1 MSERNLTKEEIRQ
14 FAEDGVV
21 KISNC
26 VHPEWVPKLLA
37 VADKQMANPSPWVND
52 VNAGAAENRLFTD
65 RYLWRKNDTIHQFI
79 RESGCAR
86 LAAQALQSRSARFYF
101 DHLLVKK
108 IKTEAVTPWHQDAPY
123 WPFRGKQ
130 IASIWLALTPVTVAG
145 SSMEFIRG
153 SHLNDVYY
161 LPAVFGGERNQ
172 SGQWATEQK
181 GEPVPDIEAQREAH
195 DIVGFDLQ
203 PGDALIF
210 SAWILHGAPG
220 NASATQDRVALSTR
234 WLGDDVVWDP
244 RSGVD
249 PTVNPEQVAIE
260 PGAPVRDNAFF
271 PELFNSRGELS
282 PNTDAGC

>member
-1 MSERNLTKEEIRQ
+1 MTERNLTKDEIRQ

-26 VHPEWVPKLLA
+26 VHPQWVPKLLA

-172 SGQWATEQK
+172 SGQWAAEQK

-210 SAWILHGAPG
+210 SAWILHGASG

-244 RSGVD
+244 RPGVD
-249 PTVNPEQVAIE
+249 PTVDPEQVTIE

-271 PELFNSRGELS
+271 PELY
-282 PNTDAGC
+282 TQQ